1 MNAQRI
7 ETLDQSALRGHYE
20 KLHHSPHGTVVVWE
34 RLAPGRRWAKIEPH
48 HPIAALLGPYEGRQ
62 DVFVTVNEFYH
73 WRYIRNL
80 KSLRACY
87 VDVDGS
93 TDWRGALDAL
103 SEAGM
108 PAPSF
113 MVMSGRGIHFYWL
126 LEPLPGKALPT
137 WQRVQDTLVNALAPL
152 GADYRAKD
160 CTRLLRL
167 AGTVNSRNGAE
178 VRGYTLGDEVWTLH
192 ELADEV
198 LGPRIQT
205 ARVFDLK
212 AHAAR
217 RQRKTP
223 APGKGSIYAW
233 WHLVYKD
240 LCAIADHYWLG
251 SVPEGKRD
259 TVLFLMA
266 NALSWFANPK
276 ALESEII
283 QTAKTFTPSLTQREI
298 QTYTKP

>member
-1 MNAQRI
+1 MIARHI
-7 ETLDQSALRGHYE
+7 ETLEQSALRGHFE

-34 RLAPGRRWAKIEPH
+34 RLTTGRRWAKIEPH

-103 SEAGM
+103 GEAGM

-113 MVMSGRGIHFYWL
+113 MVRSGRGIHVYGL

-167 AGTVNSRNGAE
+167 VGTVKG
-178 VRGYTLGDEVWTLH
+178 
-192 ELADEV
+192 
-198 LGPRIQT
+198 
-205 ARVFDLK
+205 
-212 AHAAR
+212 R
-217 RQRKTP
+217 R
-223 APGKGSIYAW
+223 
-233 WHLVYKD
+233 KD
-240 LCAIADHYWLG
+240 
-251 SVPEGKRD
+251 SFVNE
-259 TVLFLMA
+259 
-266 NALSWFANPK
+266 
-276 ALESEII
+276 
-283 QTAKTFTPSLTQREI
+283 
-298 QTYTKP
+298 